1 MKNIILVNGS
11 PKGKKSCSNYLL
23 ETIKENIEKDN
34 IVSEL
39 IINDNRIKR
48 EEKFNIL
55 VNSDVIIIAF
65 PLYVDCLP
73 SCVISFLQ
81 EFENYLNNKK
91 IEKEIILYGIVNC
104 GFFEGEQN
112 KYALKVLKNYTNHIS
127 FLTYGGGLGIG
138 GGAFLGGSQSIPWQ
152 AKIRSDGKKNLDILC
167 EAIDKKIILKD
178 NVYTNISM
186 NKKLY
191 SMAGSFGWIS
201 EGIKNK
207 IFIKGLFNRPYNKE
221 LD

>member
-167 EAIDKKIILKD
+167 EAIDRKIIRKD
-178 NVYTNISM
+178 NVYTNITM
-186 NKKLY
+186 NKK
-191 SMAGSFGWIS
+191 
-201 EGIKNK
+201 
-207 IFIKGLFNRPYNKE
+207 
-221 LD
+221 